1 MRCDFFLLMD
11 VQKSKGE
18 RTGSTKIASFAHGF
32 TRQFSQKEKSVPIK
46 VMRDKMMIILV
57 SLTD

>member
-1 MRCDFFLLMD
+1 MTFSCGCT
-11 VQKSKGE
+11 KIEGSK
-18 RTGSTKIASFAHGF
+18 TGSSTKIASFAHGF

-57 SLTD
+57 SLTDY